1 MAEYTQAELEEARTA
16 LESLIRKCEKTQES
30 LKPGSSQMT
39 LLTRRM
45 KAFRMAVTFISEALE
60 DHPHA

>member
-1 MAEYTQAELEEARTA
+1 MAEYTQAELEEARSA
-16 LESLIRKCEKTQES
+16 LESLIRKCEKTREK
-30 LKPGSSQMT
+30 LKPGSAQMT

-45 KAFRMAVTFISEALE
+45 KAFRMAVAFISEALE

>member
-1 MAEYTQAELEEARTA
+1 MADYTRAELEEAQAA
-16 LESLIRKCEKTQES
+16 LESLIRKCEKTQEK
-30 LKPGSSQMT
+30 LKPGSPQMT

-45 KAFRMAVTFISEALE
+45 RAFRMAMTMISEALE

>member
-1 MAEYTQAELEEARTA
+1 MADYTRAELEEAQTA
-16 LESLIRKCEKTQES
+16 LASLIRKCEKTQGS

-45 KAFRMAVTFISEALE
+45 KAFRMAMTMISEALE
-60 DHPHA
+60 DHPDA